1 MTWVIWR
8 SHRAALLT
16 ATLFVAVLALVVGTL
31 SITGSL
37 DGLLA
42 DPGGSARQSA
52 QAVVW
57 FTTLAPALA
66 GAFLGAPLFAT
77 DLERGMHVLLLT
89 QSVSRRRWATTS
101 LLVVGSATAG
111 AVTVGT
117 LLIRPLN
124 TAGAWYPFESFST
137 SGAIPFARTVSA
149 FAIGALIGLVLRR
162 TRAASVLTLATVI
175 VTEVAVVVLRD
186 VLVPP
191 VLRVGAAPYG
201 SDVDSTRDQILD
213 YGPTVAGAPA
223 TVAPN
228 CAPADLACL
237 QAAGSDG
244 TWVLVRPL
252 DLRWLMHWVE
262 TGLHLALASVV
273 LALLFVRLRR
283 PLGR

>member
-8 SHRAALLT
+8 SHRAAMLAVTLL
-16 ATLFVAVLALVVGTL
+16 VAGLALLMATL

-52 QAVVW
+52 QAAVW
-57 FTTLAPALA
+57 FATLAPALA
-66 GAFLGAPLFAT
+66 GAFLGAPLFAA
-77 DLERGMHVLLLT
+77 DLERGTHVLLLT

-101 LLVVGSATAG
+101 LLVVGGVTVA

-117 LLIRPLN
+117 LLLRPLN
-124 TAGAWYPFESFST
+124 SSDAWYPFESFST
-137 SGAIPFARTVSA
+137 SGAVPFARTVSA
-149 FAIGALIGLVLRR
+149 FAIGALIGLLVRR
-162 TRAASVLTLATVI
+162 ARAASALTLAVATI
-175 VTEVAVVVLRD
+175 TEVALVVLRD

-191 VLRVGAAPYG
+191 VLRVGASPYG
-201 SDVDSTRDQILD
+201 GDVDSTRDQLVD

-223 TVAPN
+223 TVVPN
-228 CAPADLACL
+228 CTPVDLPCQ
-237 QAAGSDG
+237 QAAGVDG

-252 DLRWLMHWVE
+252 DLRWPMHWVE
-262 TGLHLALASVV
+262 TGLHLACAGVV
-273 LALLFVRLRR
+273 LALLFMRLRS